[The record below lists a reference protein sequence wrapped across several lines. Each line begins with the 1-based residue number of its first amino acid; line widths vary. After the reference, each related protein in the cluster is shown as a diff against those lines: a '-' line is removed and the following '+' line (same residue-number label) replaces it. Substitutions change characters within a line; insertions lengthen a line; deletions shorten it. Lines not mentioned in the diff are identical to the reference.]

1 MTAELT
7 FAHLTDPHF
16 TVPEF
21 ASWREIANKRAL
33 SVLSWR
39 WKRRHRYKR
48 EVFEAVARD
57 AARHADTFVL
67 TGDLTQAG
75 LKSECEAA
83 RDWLANFAEHRRV
96 CVIPGNHD
104 SIRLDGQCAKWE
116 TLWTPYMG
124 ADAAFPYVKT
134 FGEVAF
140 IGLSSAVP
148 TAPFLASGRLGQKQL
163 RELARILRDCREKG
177 LCRVL
182 LVHHCPVPSLDSP
195 RRGLR
200 DAAGL
205 CEVVAKTG
213 AELVLHG
220 HNHRWMQHAIE
231 GPSCQVPVLSAPS
244 AGSVGMPDG
253 RYRAGYYLVTVRA
266 SERSWQLGV
275 EARQFETTESS
286 QREHLQFELPKARSE
301 VSAQ

>member
-21 ASWREIANKRAL
+21 ASLKEIANKRAL
-33 SVLSWR
+33 SVLSWQ
-39 WKRRHRYKR
+39 WKRRHRYRR
-48 EVFEAVARD
+48 ELFAGVARD
-57 AARHADTFVL
+57 AGRFANVFVL

-75 LKSECEAA
+75 LASEIESA
-83 RDWLANFAEHRRV
+83 RDWLAAFSQDRHI

-104 SIRLDGQCAKWE
+104 SIHLASSHAGWE
-116 TLWTPYMG
+116 APWAPWMG
-124 ADAAFPYVKT
+124 GAGAGFPYLKT
-134 FGEVAF
+134 FGRVA
-140 IGLSSAVP
+140 IVGLSSAVP
-148 TAPFLASGRLGQKQL
+148 TAPFLASGQLGSKQL
-163 RELARILRDCREKG
+163 EDLARILAQCRERG

-182 LVHHCPVPSLDSP
+182 LVHHCPVASIDSP

-205 CEVVAKTG
+205 REVIAEVG

-220 HNHRWMQHAIE
+220 HNHRWLQNRID
-231 GPSCQVPVLSAPS
+231 GPSGAVPVLSAPS

-253 RYRAGYYLVTVRA
+253 RHRAGYYLVTVHA
-266 SERSWQLGV
+266 GEGSWRISA
-275 EARQFETTESS
+275 EARQFEKTESS
-286 QREHLQFELPKARSE
+286 LRERLQFEVGQAQSE
-301 VSAQ
+301 AG